1 MAGCCERLGS
11 TGSAPVDSPV
21 TSGICKLIAAS
32 DDVAPA
38 ALEYVSHLVL
48 REIPQWL
55 GKTRGPLAGDR
66 SK

>member
-32 DDVAPA
+32 HDVASA

-48 REIPQWL
+48 GEIP
-55 GKTRGPLAGDR
+55 
-66 SK
+66 